1 MKFIQDM
8 IHRPVTVTVGVILV
22 LLFGLIALF
31 KIPIQ
36 LTPEVIKPEITVET
50 FWRGAS
56 PLEIEKE
63 IIERQEEQLKAIP
76 GLVEMTSESR
86 DSRGAI
92 VLTFQTGTDLDG
104 ALLQVSN
111 RLDQVTDFPR
121 DADRPVLRTV
131 NVGASAIAWFIL
143 KTRPD
148 NRNDINSYHDFA
160 EDFIK
165 ARFERVPGVAISN
178 VFGGIEREMQVR
190 VDPSTVAAHNI
201 TLMDLINALEREN
214 TDISA
219 GDFDEGKRRY
229 IVRTLGEYR
238 SPQDIEKVVIKTV
251 GGKRILVRDVARVKL
266 GFKKPLRTVRQNGDP
281 SVAVNALQESGANTL
296 RVMEGLREAVKE
308 LNAGV
313 LKDNG
318 LHLTQ
323 VYDETDYINSAIDLV
338 KQNLIVGGLLAV
350 VVLILFLRSGS
361 STLIVATAIPISV
374 VGTFLILLL
383 LGRNLNVVSMAGM
396 AFAVGMV
403 VDVAIVVLEN
413 IYRHRQMGKDR
424 SQAVTDGMREVWGA
438 VLASTLTTIAV
449 FIPIFFIEEQVGQL
463 FRDIAIAISASVAL
477 SLTVAMTVIPTFAA
491 RIIEDAGQG
500 GENHRTGLMH
510 DLFGIVP
517 FASKVSDGIA
527 NLVYRICRRSIF
539 AFGVVAGLTLFS
551 LGLAWFLMPKA
562 EYLPEGNRNL
572 VIGILLPPPG
582 YNLEE
587 VRQIG
592 EGIEAD
598 LRPYW
603 EKDPQNPKPTD
614 PEGPAITNF
623 FYVAS
628 GRQVFMG
635 LRTRAPERIREMI
648 PVMQQSLRKIP
659 GMIAIVIQSGLFS
672 RGLGA
677 GRSVDVEF
685 SGPDL
690 DKLVGLGRRAFG
702 RLMGLMPQAQIR
714 PIPSLDLGNP
724 EVQVVPDPIRMAD
737 MKLSARELGIIIDAV
752 LDGTKATDYFE
763 EGERLD
769 LVVRGVDGFN
779 GQTQDLER
787 LPIRTPTGR
796 IVTLDS
802 LANVVVTN
810 GPEQV
815 NHVERDRTVAISVV
829 PPIALSLQ
837 EAMETI
843 EEQLIVP
850 MKNEGTLNP
859 PYRVKLKGTADDL
872 VVTREAVKWNLILA
886 AFITYL
892 LISSL
897 FESFFFAFVIMFSVP
912 LAAGGGFLGLWLVS
926 NLIAYQ
932 TLDILTMLGFIILIG
947 IVVNNA
953 ILIVHQAL
961 VYIREEG
968 ETPKKA
974 VQRSVRVRVRPIFM
988 STLTSVF
995 GMLPLILFTGPG
1007 SEIYRGIGSVVIGGL
1022 VLSTLFTLFLVPA
1035 LFSLMLDFG
1044 NRLTRSETAGIRLEE
1059 EGRGISSVVT
1069 QKRG

>member
-1 MKFIQDM
+1 MKFIREM
-8 IHRPVTVTVGVILV
+8 INRPVTVTVGVILV

-31 KIPIQ
+31 KIPVQ
-36 LTPEVIKPEITVET
+36 LTPEVIKPEITVDT

-56 PLEIEKE
+56 PIEIETE

-92 VLTFQTGTDLDG
+92 VLTFQTGTDLEG

-111 RLDQVTDFPR
+111 RLDQVSDFPP
-121 DADRPVLRTV
+121 DADRPLLRTV
-131 NVGASAIAWFIL
+131 NVGSSAIAWFIL
-143 KTRPD
+143 KP
-148 NRNDINSYHDFA
+148 NAQNKKDINTYHDFA

-178 VFGGIEREMQVR
+178 VFGGKEREMQVR
-190 VDPSTVAAHNI
+190 IDPDRIAAFNI
-201 TLMDLINALEREN
+201 TILDLISALKREN

-229 IVRTLGEYR
+229 IVRTLGKYR
-238 SPQDIEKVVIKTV
+238 SPHDIEEVVIKAV
-251 GGKRILVRDVARVKL
+251 EGKRIRVGDVAEVKL
-266 GFKKPLRTVRQNGDP
+266 GFKKPQRTVRQNGDP

-296 RVMEGLREAVKE
+296 KVMEGLREAVKD
-308 LNAGV
+308 LNTGI
-313 LKDNG
+313 LKDKG
-318 LHLTQ
+318 LHLNQ
-323 VYDETDYINSAIDLV
+323 VYDETDYIVSSIALV
-338 KQNLIVGGLLAV
+338 KKNLIAGGFLAV
-350 VVLILFLRSGS
+350 IVLILFLRSGS
-361 STLIVATAIPISV
+361 STLIVATAIPISII
-374 VGTFLILLL
+374 GTFLILRL

-396 AFAVGMV
+396 AFSVGMV

-424 SQAVTDGMREVWGA
+424 ALAVIDGMREVWGA

-449 FIPIFFIEEQVGQL
+449 FLPIFFIEEQVGQL
-463 FRDIAIAISASVAL
+463 FRDIAIAISASVFL
-477 SLTVAMTVIPTFAA
+477 SLIVAMTVIPTFAS
-491 RIIEDAGQG
+491 RIIEGATQPEG
-500 GENHRTGLMH
+500 TGKTDLMH
-510 DLFGIVP
+510 KLFGIVP
-517 FASKVSDGIA
+517 LASKISDGIA
-527 NLVYRICRRSIF
+527 NLVYRICRRPIL

-551 LGLAWFLMPKA
+551 IGLAWFLMPKA

-587 VRQIG
+587 VRTIG

-603 EKDPQNPKPTD
+603 EKDSLNPLPTD

-635 LRTRAPERIREMI
+635 LRTEEPERIREMI

-659 GMIAIVIQSGLFS
+659 GMIAIVLQSGLFS

-677 GRSVDVEF
+677 GRSIDVEF
-685 SGPDL
+685 SGPEL
-690 DKLVGLGRRAFG
+690 GKLVDLGRRAFG
-702 RLMGLMPQAQIR
+702 QLMGLMPQAQIR

-724 EVQVVPDPIRMAD
+724 EVQVIPDPIRMAD
-737 MKLSARELGIIIDAV
+737 MKLSASDLGRTIDAL
-752 LDGTKATDYFE
+752 LDGTKADDYFE

-769 LVVRGVDGFN
+769 LVVLGLDRFN
-779 GQTQDLER
+779 GQTQDLEQ
-787 LPIRTPTGR
+787 LPIRTPAGR
-796 IVTLDS
+796 IVTLDA
-802 LANVVVTN
+802 LADVVITN

-815 NHVERDRTVAISVV
+815 NHVERDRTISISVV
-829 PPIALSLQ
+829 PPISFSLQ

-843 EEQLIVP
+843 KEKVIMP
-850 MKNEGTLNP
+850 MKAQGSLHS
-859 PYRVKLKGTADDL
+859 PYRVALKGTADDL
-872 VVTREAVKWNLILA
+872 LVTRNAIQWNLILA
-886 AFITYL
+886 AVITYL

-897 FESFFFAFVIMFSVP
+897 FESFFYAFVIMFSVP
-912 LAAGGGFLGLWLVS
+912 LAAGGGFLGLWMVNKFIS
-926 NLIAYQ
+926 YQ
-932 TLDILTMLGFIILIG
+932 TFDILTMLGFIILIG
-947 IVVNNA
+947 TTVNNA

-968 ETPKKA
+968 EAAVRA

-995 GMLPLILFTGPG
+995 GMLPLVLFTGPG
-1007 SEIYRGIGSVVIGGL
+1007 SEIYRGIGSVVVGGL
-1022 VLSTLFTLFLVPA
+1022 ALSTLFTLFLVPA
-1035 LFSLMLDFG
+1035 LFSLMLDIG
-1044 NRLTRSETAGIRLEE
+1044 KWATRSKAVEIPLDKGEIF
-1059 EGRGISSVVT
+1059 G
-1069 QKRG
+1069 K